1 MWRLAVAHTTSTRR
15 LHAAAVP
22 SCTEP
27 LYAHGA
33 LNDRHRALAYV
44 GGSKA
49 CVAGH
54 RARLKVAADW
64 SRLAEAQ
71 GQPVGM
77 IYGAERS
84 LRTASRPRGL
94 SHMVSTQALADAKDH
109 AARHC
114 PTEAARV
121 DSEAEEEVPE
131 EHEETDARSGESCGV
146 RIDQEACV
154 TKGVQ
159 ARADQDTAELRT
171 PYPTLSVCSDQPP
184 GSC

>member
-1 MWRLAVAHTTSTRR
+1 MWRLAVAHSASTRH

-84 LRTASRPRGL
+84 LRTASRPRSEPHGFDTGPRRRQRPRGP
-94 SHMVSTQALADAKDH
+94 SPPHRSCPRGQRGRRRG
-109 AARHC
+109 ARG
-114 PTEAARV
+114 ART
-121 DSEAEEEVPE
+121 
-131 EHEETDARSGESCGV
+131 EETEARSGESCGV
-146 RIDQEACV
+146 RIDQDACD
-154 TKGVQ
+154 KGR
-159 ARADQDTAELRT
+159 ARQGR
-171 PYPTLSVCSDQPP
+171 PRH
-184 GSC
+184 G

>member
-94 SHMVSTQALADAKDH
+94 SHMVSTEALADAKDH
-109 AARHC
+109 AARHR

-131 EHEETDARSGESCGV
+131 EHERK
-146 RIDQEACV
+146 R
-154 TKGVQ
+154 
-159 ARADQDTAELRT
+159 LR
-171 PYPTLSVCSDQPP
+171 PAPANRVGYASIRKPV
-184 GSC
+184 